1 MALPHDWTGRL
12 TLPLIAAPM
21 TAVSTPALAAAACR
35 NGVIGSFP
43 SHNASTADE
52 LAGWLSMID
61 EELEPTRSSGV
72 SPAPLAVNIVMH
84 PSNRRRQADLDCTLA
99 HGVELLIAS
108 VGNPSALVEPAHA
121 AGCLVFA
128 DVATMR
134 HVDRALAAGVDGLV
148 LLTAGAGGQTGWLN
162 PLAFLRA
169 VRERYDGAVVLAGG
183 IADGTALWAAQTAGA
198 DLAYMGTKF
207 IATTESGASGAY
219 REAVVDGSADD
230 IELTSKLTGLP
241 ASIIT
246 GTTGTAETC
255 SAATPPR
262 TFDHAHLLTTPTVFS
277 AGHSII
283 GVTDIV
289 DTATLIKRTT
299 VEYLDARNHTLDML
313 TSTQG
318 QHPMSKPEPH
328 QGRSETHIDTSVNPA
343 PPGAWHRIDSGR
355 GQPVV
360 LLHGGGSSSD
370 SWRPVVDKLAA
381 HRRVIAFDMPGFG
394 RTPAPRDIEYTTQWQ
409 VARLADELVRI
420 GIETPVDL
428 VGNSMGGWLALEA
441 AKLGLAR
448 SVVAIGPA
456 GLWRHGMPLP
466 MQTQFQVM
474 LLGTWATRGMRRR
487 MLRQSWLRRAA
498 LSLVVANPAHIPPD
512 GLIEIADTF
521 DNSRSTLRPLLRTA
535 RRRSFRD
542 GQSINVPVTIAY
554 GTHERI
560 VRPSSGQFRDQLPP
574 HTRWIELPGCGH
586 VPMSDDPDLITQTI
600 LDGITETASRPDR
613 SA

>member
-1 MALPHDWTGRL
+1 MTLPPTWSQRL
-12 TLPLIAAPM
+12 ALPLIAAPM

-43 SHNASTADE
+43 SHNADSADQ
-52 LAGWLSMID
+52 LAAWLNTID
-61 EELEPTRSSGV
+61 DELEPLRRAGG

-84 PSNRRRQADLDCTLA
+84 HSNHRRQADLECTLA

-108 VGNPSALVEPAHA
+108 VGNPSALIEPAHA
-121 AGCLVFA
+121 AGALVFA

-207 IATTESGASGAY
+207 IATTESGASDAY
-219 REAVVDGSADD
+219 RQAVVAASADD

-241 ASIIT
+241 ANIIT
-246 GTTGTAETC
+246 GPTRTAQSC
-255 SAATPPR
+255 PAATPPR
-262 TFDHAHLLTTPTVFS
+262 PFEHADLLTTPTVFS

-289 DTATLIKRTT
+289 DAATMIKRTT
-299 VEYLDARNHTLDML
+299 AEYLRARNHTLDML
-313 TSTQG
+313 TSTRG
-318 QHPMSKPEPH
+318 QHPMTKPGPH
-328 QGRSETHIDTSVNPA
+328 QGRSDIHTQTSVNR
-343 PPGAWHRIDSGR
+343 AWHRIDNGS

-370 SWRPVVDKLAA
+370 SWRPVLDKLATR
-381 HRRVIAFDMPGFG
+381 RRVIAFDLPGFG
-394 RTPAPRDIEYTTQWQ
+394 RTPAPPDIEYTTEWQ
-409 VARLADELVRI
+409 VARLADELTRI
-420 GIETPVDL
+420 GIDTPVDL

-456 GLWRHGMPLP
+456 GLWHHGMPLP
-466 MQTQFQVM
+466 MQTQFQLL
-474 LLGTWATRGMRRR
+474 LLGTWATRGTRRR
-487 MLRQSWLRRAA
+487 LLRQSWLHSAA
-498 LSLVVANPAHIPPD
+498 LSLIVANPAHIPPD
-512 GLIEIADTF
+512 ALIDIANTF
-521 DNSRSTLRPLLRTA
+521 DNSRTTLRPLLRTA
-535 RRRSFRD
+535 RTRSFRD
-542 GQSINVPVTIAY
+542 GQNINVPVTIAY
-554 GTHERI
+554 GTHEKI
-560 VRPSSGQFRDQLPP
+560 VRPSTGQFRDQLPP
-574 HTRWIELPGCGH
+574 HTRWINLPGCGH
-586 VPMSDDPDLITQTI
+586 VPMSDNPDLITQTI
-600 LDGITETASRPDR
+600 LDGITDAPSDTDGHRNTA
-613 SA
+613 